1 MRIKGMVLV
10 AGKTYRITRVSPGR
24 YDVTRILDD
33 VRVGTFQVGP
43 PLVVLEAHG
52 VEESLVR
59 EIGRTAVQAAKTSW
73 MGRVTTP

>member
-10 AGKTYRITRVSPGR
+10 AGKTYRIIRVERGR

-33 VRVGTFQVGP
+33 VLVGTFEVGP
-43 PLVVLEAHG
+43 PLIVVKANG
-52 VEESLVR
+52 IQESLVR
-59 EIGRTAVQAAKTSW
+59 DIGRAAVQSAKTSW